1 MNLTYGPSN
10 GDPNELENHFKNTLS
25 KRKITNKDLVLV
37 GDFNI
42 NVLDFN
48 KSKMGQIFV
57 NLMFRHG
64 LIPTVNKPARVT
76 RNTAT
81 AIDHIITNSV
91 INAEFKTGIIKT
103 NISSHFPILFLFKCV
118 VDSTEVREKF
128 IYKRNYSGNSKETFK
143 QKLHEV
149 NWNEVKQSNNA
160 SEPYA
165 TFFEICTSL
174 YEECFPRFKI
184 RLN

>member
-1 MNLTYGPSN
+1 M
-10 GDPNELENHFKNTLS
+10 
-25 KRKITNKDLVLV
+25 V

-48 KSKMGQIFV
+48 ESKMVQKFV

-64 LIPTVNKPARVT
+64 LIPTVNKPTRVT

-103 NISSHFPILFLFKCV
+103 GTYPITFPYSSYLNVLLIV
-118 VDSTEVREKF
+118 
-128 IYKRNYSGNSKETFK
+128 SGPGKNLYT
-143 QKLHEV
+143 
-149 NWNEVKQSNNA
+149 NEIIPVIQ
-160 SEPYA
+160 
-165 TFFEICTSL
+165 
-174 YEECFPRFKI
+174 
-184 RLN
+184 

>member
-1 MNLTYGPSN
+1 MNLACRRPN
-10 GDPNELENHFKNTLS
+10 GDPNKKENHFKNILS
-25 KRKITNKDLVLV
+25 KRKITNKELVLV

-48 KSKMGQIFV
+48 ESKMVQKFV

-64 LIPTVNKPARVT
+64 LIPTVNKPTRVT

-103 NISSHFPILFLFKCV
+103 GTYPITFPYSSYLNVLLIV
-118 VDSTEVREKF
+118 
-128 IYKRNYSGNSKETFK
+128 SGPGKNLYT
-143 QKLHEV
+143 
-149 NWNEVKQSNNA
+149 NEIIPVIQ
-160 SEPYA
+160 
-165 TFFEICTSL
+165 
-174 YEECFPRFKI
+174 
-184 RLN
+184 